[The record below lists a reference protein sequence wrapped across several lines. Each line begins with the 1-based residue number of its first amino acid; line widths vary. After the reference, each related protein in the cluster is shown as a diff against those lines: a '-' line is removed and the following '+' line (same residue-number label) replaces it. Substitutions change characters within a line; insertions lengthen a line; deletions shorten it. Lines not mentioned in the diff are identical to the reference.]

1 VTAADP
7 SPKETITPFPVSDRN
22 ATPTPGFRPGG
33 DKIVKRV
40 D

>member
-1 VTAADP
+1 MTAADP

-22 ATPTPGFRPGG
+22 ATPMPGFRPGG
-33 DKIVKRV
+33 HKFVNRV